1 MQNPALAGIF
11 MPASVPAAKKFNI
24 LSMLSILLTLLK
36 AGFTYNQI
44 PRTKLKASI
53 KIAVFTAFCT
63 ALPKR

>member
-1 MQNPALAGIF
+1 

-24 LSMLSILLTLLK
+24 LSMHSILLTLLK
-36 AGFTYNQI
+36 AALTYNQI

-53 KIAVFTAFCT
+53 KTAVFTAFFT